1 MGPVAPNR
9 APHGLLTLV
18 FLVSIFVGLGFISSP
33 ELEAQASSE
42 PDFTVVALPDTQ
54 GYSAFWAGG
63 TMRMFTAQTEWVA
76 KNKDKENI
84 KAVIGLGDII
94 NNYVRPI
101 HEEWK
106 DADLA
111 YRVLDETGVPYAPTI
126 GNHDYDIPHDM
137 NVRLAKIYN
146 HYFGPSRLS
155 GYSWYGGGFPEGSNE
170 NFYITFASGTR
181 SYLVIAL
188 EMYPRN
194 AALEWAQGVVD
205 AHPDKEVIIATHIY
219 LNVKG
224 KRIVKG
230 SGVGLPADLN
240 DGEEM
245 WAKLVKVNKKAFMVL
260 CGHVAPDEGTM
271 TMGRRSDVGDHGNL
285 IHQLLSDYQGT
296 VNNGGNGYMRI
307 MKFRPSRKIIEVKTY
322 SPYLNAYQTDDTN
335 QFTLEYPG
343 TAKGDVQQRKAEHG
357 GRSREILS
365 PLAARPAPRGLES
378 SRVGSAAD
386 RIITPANP

>member
-1 MGPVAPNR
+1 
-9 APHGLLTLV
+9 
-18 FLVSIFVGLGFISSP
+18 
-33 ELEAQASSE
+33 
-42 PDFTVVALPDTQ
+42 
-54 GYSAFWAGG
+54 
-63 TMRMFTAQTEWVA
+63 MRMFTAQTEWVA

-84 KAVIGLGDII
+84 KAVIGLGDIV

-111 YRVLDETGVPYAPTI
+111 YRILDLAGVPYAPTL
-126 GNHDYDIPHDM
+126 GNHDYDDAMGGGIAQR
-137 NVRLAKIYN
+137 VVKSYN
-146 HYFGPSRLS
+146 NYFGPSRLA
-155 GYSWYGGGFPEGSNE
+155 GYPWFGGNYPEGSNE
-170 NFYITFASGTR
+170 NFYITFTSGTR

-224 KRIVKG
+224 KRIVIG
-230 SGVGLPADLN
+230 SGGGLPPDSN

-245 WAKLVKVNKKAFMVL
+245 WAKLVKVNKNVFMVL
-260 CGHVAPDEGTM
+260 CGHVAPTEGTY

-285 IHQLLSDYQGT
+285 IHQVLSDYQGT
-296 VNNGGNGYMRI
+296 INNGGNGYMRI
-307 MKFRPSRKIIEVKTY
+307 MKFRPSKKIIEVKTY

-335 QFTLEYPG
+335 QFTLEYLG
-343 TAKGDVQQRKAEHG
+343 TAKGGVKQRKAERA
-357 GRSREILS
+357 GRRGEILS
-365 PLAARPAPRGLES
+365 PLAAGPAPRGWAS
-378 SRVGSAAD
+378 SHVEPAAD
-386 RIITPANP
+386 RVITPARP